1 MTALEDDAVASPRAR
16 YPSEPAGAFL
26 AQRVAV
32 SADALRP
39 STLEISSLVVLLA
52 YFAAVQAWGNFAPF
66 DLPNAIGPLLLTA
79 ILLSADIGMLKQNPA
94 CLWTPLFWMRVSVAV
109 YFGLGTAA
117 YSTMN
122 WYTQIYVQNFHL
134 LTQAH
139 FDTFNL
145 VTCTGTLVVLLTARL
160 ASYVVPQTLLRRRA
174 SFQGDILFFAVLA
187 ITGTTYLLKYAV
199 VYPLRFAAMD
209 VEYNSTLLGV
219 VVLASNAGLF
229 LLLTWCYRVHPSAI
243 MFCLALLA
251 GDVIVG
257 LVSFNKSEALLPLI
271 ILALTSI
278 SHRPSLRRLVA
289 FAFVIGVLYALL
301 QSFAGYGRT
310 IVEQRYGNITVGS
323 FSERAQIA
331 LDYVRGDR
339 TQGSDADDLQGV
351 PARLGYVHVAAPAID
366 RVQSGIYGFSFDVL
380 PIVLIPRILWSEKPI
395 LDLGAQYTQMV
406 NGSRSSS
413 NWMGVFLEAY
423 WNMGCLGLLVAV
435 VPYALAIFL
444 ISRYAV
450 WVIETD
456 RWLHMP
462 AVLVG
467 LFIGMRVDGG
477 LVMEAFPFSVV
488 VLLLAVVLEVATVAA
503 EATIRATQRR
513 SRIIR

>member
-1 MTALEDDAVASPRAR
+1 MVLNDGKAWPQQAR
-16 YPSEPAGAFL
+16 SFGKPAGAL
-26 AQRVAV
+26 STLRVAA
-32 SADALRP
+32 SGSSDALRP
-39 STLEISSLVVLLA
+39 SMLEIASLVGLLA

-66 DLPNAIGPLLLTA
+66 DVPNAIGPVVLML
-79 ILLSADIGMLKQNPA
+79 ILLSANVCMLRQNAA
-94 CLWTPLFWMRVSVAV
+94 CLWTPLFWMRVSVSV
-109 YFGLGTAA
+109 YFGLGTAS
-117 YSTMN
+117 YSIMN

-139 FDTFNL
+139 FNTFNL
-145 VTCTGTLVVLLTARL
+145 VTCIGVLVVLLTARL
-160 ASYVVPQTLLRRRA
+160 TSYIVPQRLLRRRA
-174 SFQGDILFFAVLA
+174 KFQNNILCIAALA

-199 VYPLRFAAMD
+199 IYPLRFAAFD

-219 VVLASNAGLF
+219 VALASNAGLY
-229 LLLTWCYRVHPSAI
+229 LLLTWSYRTRPSAI
-243 MFCLALLA
+243 PFCLALLA

-278 SHRPSLRRLVA
+278 SHRPSSRRLVV
-289 FAFVIGVLYALL
+289 FAVVIGASYMLL

-310 IVEQRYGNITVGS
+310 VVEQRYGNITVGS

-331 LDYVRGDR
+331 FDYVRGDR
-339 TQGSDADDLQGV
+339 TQSSDADDLQGV

-366 RVQSGIYGFSFDVL
+366 RVENGIYGFSFDVL
-380 PIVLIPRILWSEKPI
+380 PIVLIPRLLWFEKPV

-423 WNMGCLGLLVAV
+423 WNMGYLGLLVAI
-435 VPYALAIFL
+435 VPYAIALFL
-444 ISRYAV
+444 ISRYAL
-450 WVIETD
+450 WVVATD

-477 LVMEAFPFSVV
+477 LVMEALPFSVV
-488 VLLLAVVLEVATVAA
+488 ALLLAVVSEVATVAA
-503 EATIRATQRR
+503 EATIRGPNLDFA
-513 SRIIR
+513 